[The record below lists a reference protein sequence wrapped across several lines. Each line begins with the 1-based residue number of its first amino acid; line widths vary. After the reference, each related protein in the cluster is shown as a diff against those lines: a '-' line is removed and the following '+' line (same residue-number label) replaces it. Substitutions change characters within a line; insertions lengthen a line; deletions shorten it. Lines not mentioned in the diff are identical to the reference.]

1 MLIPVLIEPNY
12 TSSVW
17 AAQTMEGL
25 NQEAIRKKY
34 RILKLDPANY
44 QKTDYVSLFR
54 DEVPMVVIIGPSMTW
69 VPGALSF
76 FSARSISCILVCFDP
91 AETYNLRGMVRMDYI
106 GAMHTV
112 MTYLKQCGRKRIAL
126 YGFNPTSSPDL
137 LKQRYFEVGHPSAGE
152 EMPAAFPNL
161 GSLDACYRS
170 FAPSARRYDA
180 AVCAND
186 MVAVSLMTRLKR
198 DGVSVPGDIFV
209 ASFGDSMLAR
219 SISPTIT
226 STSLDHTEMG
236 RQAAALYGYLSRRQG
251 TASVSIRVKSTLHI
265 GGSTAFLPFRTAEPA
280 MPSFAEPQNFN
291 FYDDPEITLLTR
303 METLLGACDE
313 TDLKLL
319 RGMLN
324 RTPVRQLEE
333 EAFITASALAYR
345 KKRIQSLAGCRSMAE
360 LQEFLHD
367 AVEIGLFFDEDAC
380 K

>member
-17 AAQTMEGL
+17 AAQTMDGL

-34 RILKLDPANY
+34 RILLLDPASY
-44 QKTDYVSLFR
+44 QKTDYVSLFG
-54 DEVPMVVIIGPSMTW
+54 DEAPMVVIIGPSMTW

-76 FSARSISCILVCFDP
+76 FSGRNISCILVCFDP

-112 MTYLKQCGRKRIAL
+112 MTYLTQCGRKRIAL

-137 LKQRYFEVGHPSAGE
+137 LKQRYFEIGDLAAGVK
-152 EMPAAFPNL
+152 MPKVFPNL

-170 FAPSARRYDA
+170 FAPSAGQYDA

-219 SISPTIT
+219 SVSPTIT
-226 STSLDHTEMG
+226 SASLDHTEMG

-280 MPSFAEPQNFN
+280 LPAFAGPQNFN
-291 FYDDPEITLLTR
+291 FYDDPEIALLTR

-360 LQEFLHD
+360 LQEFLHN
-367 AVEIGLFFDEDAC
+367 AVEIGLFFNEDAC
-380 K
+380 E